1 MTDHPILLMTEAH
14 RPNVTPPPNER
25 RRVLA
30 WHLFVS
36 SPDPTVEWGD
46 DMHAEGLDTFEAWA
60 EMPRRIDRLPVADLL
75 AALGLTEDDWQA
87 IADLTEAEA
96 DSSRWVEGGIDEW
109 AEGLDRRVRAVL
121 ARLEGEVA
129 HSSG

>member
-1 MTDHPILLMTEAH
+1 MSEQERPEDMT
-14 RPNVTPPPNER
+14 
-25 RRVLA
+25 
-30 WHLFVS
+30 
-36 SPDPTVEWGD
+36 G
-46 DMHAEGLDTFEAWA
+46 
-60 EMPRRIDRLPVADLL
+60 ADLL

-121 ARLEGEVA
+121 ARLEDG
-129 HSSG
+129 HD